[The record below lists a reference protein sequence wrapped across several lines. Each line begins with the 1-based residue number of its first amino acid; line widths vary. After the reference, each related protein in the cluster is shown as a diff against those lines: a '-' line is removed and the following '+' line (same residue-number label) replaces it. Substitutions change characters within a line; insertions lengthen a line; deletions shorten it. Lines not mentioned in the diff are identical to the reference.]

1 VNVLSKISIIV
12 PIYNT
17 DKFLEDCIK
26 SLINQSYSNI
36 EIILINDGSTD
47 NSLSI
52 CEKYKQIDS
61 RIIVKSIENSGVSI
75 ARNIGLNMVTGDYV
89 TFVDSDDWIEPH
101 TIKLALNNISE
112 EDAEIAI
119 WSYFKNYEHKEVEL
133 SLVPGES
140 RRFCN
145 DSDKEILYL
154 KSIYAHYNRTTKT
167 EDVPVGTVMCKLY
180 KVDFIR
186 KNNLKFNP
194 KLIRSEDV
202 IFAINAFK
210 LANKIIYF
218 DESLYHYRINSNSMS
233 FGFKYISDTET
244 PFNLLVDELN
254 KFKILMNNNKLIQE
268 VIYCRI
274 IQIISWHFSYNYFNM
289 ENQNNI
295 FKKRTEMKKLIK
307 QENYAS
313 ALSKVKLNNL
323 TKQRR
328 VMVWMLRRD
337 MILSFYFF
345 QKALK
350 VKKSITKR

>member
-1 VNVLSKISIIV
+1 MNVLSKISIIV
-12 PIYNT
+12 PIYNSE
-17 DKFLEDCIK
+17 KFLDDCIK

-52 CEKYKQIDS
+52 CEKYKQSDS

-75 ARNIGLNMVTGDYV
+75 ARNIGLNMMTGDYV

-101 TIKLALNNISE
+101 TIKLALNNICV

-119 WSYFKNYEHKEVEL
+119 WSYFKNYEHKEIEL
-133 SLVPGES
+133 SLVPGAS
-140 RRFCN
+140 RMFSN

-186 KNNLKFNP
+186 RNKLKFNP

-210 LANKIIYF
+210 LADKIIYF

-244 PFNLLVDELN
+244 PFNLLIDELN
-254 KFKILMNNNKLIQE
+254 KFKNTMNNKELIQE
-268 VIYCRI
+268 VIYCKI
-274 IQIISWHFSYNYFNM
+274 TQIISWHFLYNYFNM
-289 ENQNNI
+289 ENQDNI
-295 FKKRTEMKKLIK
+295 LKKRTEMKNLIK
-307 QENYAS
+307 KENYSS
-313 ALSKVKLNNL
+313 ALSNVKLNNL

-328 VMVWMLRRD
+328 VMVWMFKRG
-337 MILSFYFF
+337 MVLSFYFL
-345 QKALK
+345 QKVLNVRK
-350 VKKSITKR
+350 YITKG